1 MSPAEESKML
11 SLTADQKRILADGDK
26 KAKAEYLH
34 AVPSI
39 SNPAVKMNP
48 KFKAYTQSVGAGS
61 SHWVALFI

>member
-1 MSPAEESKML
+1 ML

-61 SHWVALFI
+61 SH